1 MSRKSA
7 IGQWPRSQD
16 GSRSGLKANRLSL
29 RHIAWL
35 VGQIVWPD
43 ARELRRPGLLAAVLV
58 ILITSRS
65 FVVLVPALQAAI
77 VSQLDRHLNG
87 GLSAPQVLWL
97 SLPLLLVI
105 AFGITRSLQNTLEGL
120 ADLLV
125 DLLSLPAI
133 RRITLRAFGHVLNLP
148 LAYHLD
154 AKAGTLSQGLKR
166 GLAAAENLANRLLL
180 TLGPVVFE
188 LGAATLV
195 VWLWFGWYEAAII
208 VVIALGY
215 LGITRLFDPVRNAAL
230 KTVNAAEDRVNGTLI
245 ESLTHIESVKVFG
258 AAPRQLE
265 ETNAGLRDYQEASIK
280 VSIHWLLRIM
290 AVWSLLGLGL
300 ILILSGVTQEI
311 MAGQRALGDFVF
323 LSGITM
329 GLFRPIA
336 ILAMIGR
343 RIQDDMIHT
352 ERLFALLDEP
362 NPLADE
368 PGAPDLKLGAAAL
381 AIEGVSLS
389 YQPGRP
395 ILQDLSL
402 ELPAGSLT
410 GIVGAT
416 GAGKSSLIKL
426 LFRLYRPDQGR
437 ITIDGQDIWQVSG
450 QSLTRHLVLVPQD
463 TVLLNDSIE
472 ANLRFAK
479 PDATPEQMQEALWVA
494 CIDDFVARQP
504 EGLATLIGERG
515 LKLSGGERQR
525 MAIARA
531 VLKRP
536 RIYVFDEA
544 TSSLDS
550 KTEALVQ
557 ERLAAVTQGATRLVI
572 AHRLSTIQAADRIAV
587 LEQGR
592 LVELGRHTELL
603 AKAGLYAALWQR
615 QSEAQGGS

>member
-7 IGQWPRSQD
+7 IGQWPRSQA
-16 GSRSGLKANRLSL
+16 GNRTTRLSW
-29 RHIAWL
+29 RQIVWL

-43 ARELRRPGLLAAVLV
+43 QRALRRPGLLLAVLT
-58 ILITSRS
+58 ILIVSRS

-77 VSQLDRHLNG
+77 VGQLDRSLNG
-87 GLSAPQVLWL
+87 GLSSPQVLWL
-97 SLPLLLVI
+97 SLPILLVI
-105 AFGITRSLQNTLEGL
+105 AFGVTRSLQNTLEGL

-125 DLLSLPAI
+125 DFLSLPAI
-133 RRITLRAFGHVLNLP
+133 RRITLRSFEHVLNLP
-148 LAYHLD
+148 MAYHLD

-166 GLAAAENLANRLLL
+166 GLSAAENLANRLLL
-180 TLGPVVFE
+180 TLGPVLFE
-188 LGAATLV
+188 LSAATLV

-208 VVIALGY
+208 IAIALGY
-215 LGITRLFDPVRNAAL
+215 LGITRLFDPIRNTAL
-230 KTVNAAEDRVNGTLI
+230 MTVNAAEDRVNGTLI

-265 ETNAGLRDYQEASIK
+265 ETNAGLRDYQHASIK
-280 VSIHWLLRIM
+280 VSIHWLFRIM

-300 ILILSGVTQEI
+300 ILILLGVTQEI
-311 MAGQRALGDFVF
+311 MAGERALGDFVF
-323 LSGITM
+323 LSGVTM

-362 NPLADE
+362 NPLADVAD
-368 PGAPDLKLGAAAL
+368 APDLVLTEGAL
-381 AIEGVSLS
+381 RIEAVSLC
-389 YQPGRP
+389 YQPGRAV
-395 ILQDLSL
+395 LQDLSL
-402 ELPAGSLT
+402 ELPAGSLI
-410 GIVGAT
+410 GVAGPT

-426 LFRLYRPDQGR
+426 LFRLYKPESGR

-450 QSLTRHLVLVPQD
+450 LSLMRNMVLVPQD

-479 PDATPEQMQEALWVA
+479 PDATPQEMQEALWVA

-504 EGLATLIGERG
+504 QGLATLIGERG

-557 ERLAAVTQGATRLVI
+557 QRLAAVTQGATRLVI
-572 AHRLSTIQAADRIAV
+572 AHRLSTIQAADSIAV
-587 LEQGR
+587 LDQGR
-592 LVELGRHTELL
+592 LVEHGNHTALL
-603 AKAGLYAALWQR
+603 EAGGLYAALWQR
-615 QSEAQGGS
+615 QSDGTQGS

>member
-16 GSRSGLKANRLSL
+16 RKSSRLSL

-43 ARELRRPGLLAAVLV
+43 ERGLRRPGLLVAVLA

-65 FVVLVPALQAAI
+65 FVVLVPALQASI
-77 VSQLDRHLNG
+77 VSELDRLLGG
-87 GLSAPQVLWL
+87 GLSADKVLWL
-97 SLPLLLVI
+97 SLPVALVV
-105 AFGITRSLQNTLEGL
+105 AFGVTRSLQNTLEGL

-133 RRITLRAFGHVLNLP
+133 RRITLRAFGHVLDLP

-166 GLAAAENLANRLLL
+166 GLSAAENLANRLLL

-188 LGAATLV
+188 LCAATLV

-208 VVIALGY
+208 VLIALGY
-215 LGITRLFDPVRNAAL
+215 LGITRLFDPIRNKAL
-230 KTVNAAEDRVNGTLI
+230 QTVNAAEDRVNGTLI

-258 AAPRQLE
+258 AGPRQLD
-265 ETNAGLRDYQEASIK
+265 ETNAGLRDYQDASIK
-280 VSIHWLLRIM
+280 VSVHWLLRIM

-300 ILILSGVTQEI
+300 ILILTGVTRDI
-311 MAGQRALGDFVF
+311 MAGERAIGDFVF

-336 ILAMIGR
+336 VLAMIGR

-362 NPLADE
+362 NPLSDRA
-368 PGAPDLKLGAAAL
+368 GAPALELDQGAL
-381 AIEGVSLS
+381 RFQGVSLS
-389 YQPGRP
+389 YQDQRSILNDLDLTVPG
-395 ILQDLSL
+395 
-402 ELPAGSLT
+402 GSLT
-410 GIVGAT
+410 GIVGPT

-426 LFRLYRPDQGR
+426 LFRLYRPDQGQ
-437 ITIDGQDIWQVSG
+437 ISIDGQDIWQVTA
-450 QSLTRHLVLVPQD
+450 QSLTQHMVLVPQD
-463 TVLLNDSIE
+463 TVLLNDTIE

-479 PDATPEQMQEALWVA
+479 PDASAEEMQEALWVA
-494 CIDDFVARQP
+494 CIDAFVARQP
-504 EGLATLIGERG
+504 KGLATLIGERG

-536 RIYVFDEA
+536 QIYVFDEA

-557 ERLAAVTQGATRLVI
+557 QRLAAVTQGATRLVI
-572 AHRLSTIQAADRIAV
+572 AHRLSTIQAADQIAV
-587 LEQGR
+587 LDGGR
-592 LVELGRHTELL
+592 LVELGNHAALMAR
-603 AKAGLYAALWQR
+603 AGLYAALWQR
-615 QSEAQGGS
+615 QSEGHIEA